1 LKTIPILA
9 SALLEMKKASLGLL
23 VLGIVLFILLIQR
36 RREPFGMSPGTLD
49 QLKSTHVTTAAD
61 IEFYNYT
68 YPKIVRRDIADM
80 TEEDPGDLRPWT
92 FPQYTPNMTFF
103 NRAG

>member
-1 LKTIPILA
+1 
-9 SALLEMKKASLGLL
+9 MKKVTLGLFL
-23 VLGIVLFILLIQR
+23 LGIVLFIILLQR
-36 RREPFGMSPGTLD
+36 QREAFGMSPGTLD

-61 IEFYNYT
+61 IEFYNHT
-68 YPKIVRRDIADM
+68 YPKIVRRDIQDM

>member
-1 LKTIPILA
+1 MKKL
-9 SALLEMKKASLGLL
+9 SWALLL
-23 VLGIVLFILLIQR
+23 LGIIFFIVLVQR
-36 RREPFGMSPGTLD
+36 QREAFGMSPGTLD
-49 QLKSTHVTTAAD
+49 QLKSTHVTTPAD
-61 IEFYNYT
+61 IEFYNNT
-68 YPKIVRRDIADM
+68 YPKIVRRDITDM